1 MTNAMIIEQAKKSL
15 AAEGLLEYTGRVYEV
30 ETDDGE
36 KIQFQEVEEIHT
48 FARWKDLGYMVRK
61 GEHAIAKITI
71 WKAASRKVKNESG
84 ELEEVTDV
92 NPAMF
97 MKTSAFFAAHQ
108 VERMEA

>member
-1 MTNAMIIEQAKKSL
+1 MTNAMIIDRAKQEL
-15 AAEGLLEYTGRVYEV
+15 AAEGLLKYTGRVYEF

-36 KIQFQEVEEIHT
+36 KIQLQEVEEIHT

-84 ELEEVTDV
+84 ETEEITDV